1 MNLLIVHELWV
12 SVQFVPQNHV
22 EKIGNIHKD
31 FELYQIFM
39 HIVLC
44 QNFSELY
51 ILLIRQIY
59 TLQSKAISKFWS
71 RGISTVSAQKI
82 TKKEYAIFTEI
93 FRIIPTF
100 DLCFYTPNC
109 INFPIMR
116 TTQSTEYLAI
126 PILCHYLPSTNIFL
140 TLYYFHTLY

>member
-59 TLQSKAISKFWS
+59 ILQSKAISKFWS
-71 RGISTVSAQKI
+71 RGISTVSAQKSQ
-82 TKKEYAIFTEI
+82 KKNMQYSQRFLELYQLLIYAFIRQTV
-93 FRIIPTF
+93 
-100 DLCFYTPNC
+100 
-109 INFPIMR
+109 
-116 TTQSTEYLAI
+116 S
-126 PILCHYLPSTNIFL
+126 IFL
-140 TLYYFHTLY
+140 LCVLPKVLNTWLFQFCVITYPQLIYF

>member
-1 MNLLIVHELWV
+1 MQVNLLIVHELWV

-22 EKIGNIHKD
+22 EKIGSIHKD

-71 RGISTVSAQKI
+71 RGISTVSAQKSQ
-82 TKKEYAIFTEI
+82 KKNMQCSQRFLELYQLLIYAFIRQTV
-93 FRIIPTF
+93 
-100 DLCFYTPNC
+100 
-109 INFPIMR
+109 
-116 TTQSTEYLAI
+116 S
-126 PILCHYLPSTNIFL
+126 IFL
-140 TLYYFHTLY
+140 LCVLPKVLNTWLFQFCVITYPQLIYF

>member
-71 RGISTVSAQKI
+71 RGISTVSAQKSQ
-82 TKKEYAIFTEI
+82 KKNMQYSQRLLELYQLLIYAFIRQTV
-93 FRIIPTF
+93 
-100 DLCFYTPNC
+100 
-109 INFPIMR
+109 
-116 TTQSTEYLAI
+116 S
-126 PILCHYLPSTNIFL
+126 IFL
-140 TLYYFHTLY
+140 LCVLPKVLNTWLFQFCVITYPQLIYF

>member
-39 HIVLC
+39 LIVLC

-71 RGISTVSAQKI
+71 RGISTVSAQKSQ
-82 TKKEYAIFTEI
+82 KKNMQYSQRFLELYQLLIYAFIRQTV
-93 FRIIPTF
+93 
-100 DLCFYTPNC
+100 
-109 INFPIMR
+109 
-116 TTQSTEYLAI
+116 S
-126 PILCHYLPSTNIFL
+126 IFL
-140 TLYYFHTLY
+140 LCVLPKVLNTWLFQFCVITYPQLIYF

>member
-39 HIVLC
+39 LIVLC

-59 TLQSKAISKFWS
+59 TLQSKGISKFWS
-71 RGISTVSAQKI
+71 RGISTVSAQKSQ
-82 TKKEYAIFTEI
+82 KKNMQYSQRFLELYQLLIYAFIRQTV
-93 FRIIPTF
+93 
-100 DLCFYTPNC
+100 
-109 INFPIMR
+109 
-116 TTQSTEYLAI
+116 S
-126 PILCHYLPSTNIFL
+126 IFL
-140 TLYYFHTLY
+140 LCVLPKVLNTWLFQFCVITYPQLIYF

>member
-1 MNLLIVHELWV
+1 MWV

-71 RGISTVSAQKI
+71 RGISTVSAQKSQ
-82 TKKEYAIFTEI
+82 KKNMQYSQRLLELYQLLIYAFIRQTV
-93 FRIIPTF
+93 
-100 DLCFYTPNC
+100 
-109 INFPIMR
+109 
-116 TTQSTEYLAI
+116 S
-126 PILCHYLPSTNIFL
+126 IFL
-140 TLYYFHTLY
+140 LCVLPKVLNTWLFQFCVITYPQLIYFWLYTIFLLYTSLYYSH

>member
-1 MNLLIVHELWV
+1 MQVNLLIVHELWV

-71 RGISTVSAQKI
+71 RGISTVSAQKSQ
-82 TKKEYAIFTEI
+82 KKNMQYSRRFLELYQLLIYAFIRQTV
-93 FRIIPTF
+93 
-100 DLCFYTPNC
+100 
-109 INFPIMR
+109 
-116 TTQSTEYLAI
+116 S
-126 PILCHYLPSTNIFL
+126 IFL
-140 TLYYFHTLY
+140 LCVLPKVLNTWLFQFCVITYPQLIYF

>member
-1 MNLLIVHELWV
+1 MQVNLLIVHELWV

-71 RGISTVSAQKI
+71 RGISTVSAQKSQ
-82 TKKEYAIFTEI
+82 KKNMQYSQRFLELYQLLIYAFIRQTV
-93 FRIIPTF
+93 
-100 DLCFYTPNC
+100 
-109 INFPIMR
+109 
-116 TTQSTEYLAI
+116 S
-126 PILCHYLPSTNIFL
+126 IFL
-140 TLYYFHTLY
+140 LCVLPKVLNTWLFQFCVLTYPQLIYF

>member
-39 HIVLC
+39 LIVLC

-71 RGISTVSAQKI
+71 RGISTASAQKSQ
-82 TKKEYAIFTEI
+82 KKNMQYSQRFLELYQLLIYAFIRQTV
-93 FRIIPTF
+93 
-100 DLCFYTPNC
+100 
-109 INFPIMR
+109 
-116 TTQSTEYLAI
+116 S
-126 PILCHYLPSTNIFL
+126 IFL
-140 TLYYFHTLY
+140 LCVLPKVLNTWLFQFCVITYPQLIYF

>member
-71 RGISTVSAQKI
+71 RGISTVSAQKSQ
-82 TKKEYAIFTEI
+82 KKNRQYSQRFLELYQLLIYAFIRQTV
-93 FRIIPTF
+93 
-100 DLCFYTPNC
+100 
-109 INFPIMR
+109 
-116 TTQSTEYLAI
+116 S
-126 PILCHYLPSTNIFL
+126 IFL
-140 TLYYFHTLY
+140 LCVLPKVLNTWLFQFCVITYPQLIYF

>member
-1 MNLLIVHELWV
+1 MQVNLLIVHELWV

-71 RGISTVSAQKI
+71 RGISTVSAQKSQ
-82 TKKEYAIFTEI
+82 KKNMQYSQRFLELYQLLIYAFIRQTV
-93 FRIIPTF
+93 
-100 DLCFYTPNC
+100 
-109 INFPIMR
+109 
-116 TTQSTEYLAI
+116 S
-126 PILCHYLPSTNIFL
+126 IFL
-140 TLYYFHTLY
+140 LCVLPKVLNTWLFQFCVITYPQLIYF

>member
-1 MNLLIVHELWV
+1 MWV

-71 RGISTVSAQKI
+71 RGISTVSAQKSQ
-82 TKKEYAIFTEI
+82 KKNMQYSQRFLELYQLLIYAFIRQTV
-93 FRIIPTF
+93 
-100 DLCFYTPNC
+100 
-109 INFPIMR
+109 
-116 TTQSTEYLAI
+116 S
-126 PILCHYLPSTNIFL
+126 IFL
-140 TLYYFHTLY
+140 LCVLPKVLNTWLFQFCVITYPQLIYFWLYTIFLLYTSLYYSH

>member
-39 HIVLC
+39 LIVLC

-71 RGISTVSAQKI
+71 RGISTVSAQKSQ
-82 TKKEYAIFTEI
+82 KKNMQYSQRFLELYQLLIYAFI
-93 FRIIPTF
+93 RQ
-100 DLCFYTPNC
+100 NG

-140 TLYYFHTLY
+140 TLYYFPTLY

>member
-1 MNLLIVHELWV
+1 MNLLIVHKLWV

-71 RGISTVSAQKI
+71 RGISTVSAQKSQ
-82 TKKEYAIFTEI
+82 KKNMQYSQRFLELYQLLIYAFIRQTV
-93 FRIIPTF
+93 
-100 DLCFYTPNC
+100 
-109 INFPIMR
+109 
-116 TTQSTEYLAI
+116 S
-126 PILCHYLPSTNIFL
+126 IFL
-140 TLYYFHTLY
+140 LCVLPKVLNTWLFQFCVITYPQLIYF

>member
-1 MNLLIVHELWV
+1 MWV

-71 RGISTVSAQKI
+71 RGISTVSAQKSQ
-82 TKKEYAIFTEI
+82 KKNMQYSQRFLELYQLLIYAFIRQTV
-93 FRIIPTF
+93 
-100 DLCFYTPNC
+100 
-109 INFPIMR
+109 
-116 TTQSTEYLAI
+116 S
-126 PILCHYLPSTNIFL
+126 IFL
-140 TLYYFHTLY
+140 LCVLPKVLNTWLFQFCVITYPQLIYFWLYTIFILYTSLYYSH

>member
-1 MNLLIVHELWV
+1 MQVNLLIVHELWV

-39 HIVLC
+39 LIVLC

-71 RGISTVSAQKI
+71 RGISTVSAQKSQ
-82 TKKEYAIFTEI
+82 KKNMQYSQRFLELYQLLIYAFIRQTV
-93 FRIIPTF
+93 
-100 DLCFYTPNC
+100 
-109 INFPIMR
+109 
-116 TTQSTEYLAI
+116 S
-126 PILCHYLPSTNIFL
+126 IFL
-140 TLYYFHTLY
+140 LCVLPKVLNTWLFQFCVITYPQLIYF